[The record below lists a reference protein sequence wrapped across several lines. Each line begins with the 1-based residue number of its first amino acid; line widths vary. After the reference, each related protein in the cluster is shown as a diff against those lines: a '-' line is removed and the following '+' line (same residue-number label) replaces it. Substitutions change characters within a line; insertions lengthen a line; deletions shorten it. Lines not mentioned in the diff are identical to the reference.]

1 MSWLDSPEGRAIQ
14 EQVRAQQAEFDRRRA
29 LTSTGPVRIT
39 RVIPY
44 DNFPNANIYVKG
56 DPSLLPGNPLT
67 GGDPFLLTTVSMH
80 IPGWEHVRPGNV
92 VVFDL
97 QDGQPT
103 AVHLVER
110 GEATTYRAAINGCRI
125 DLLEGGEFTVTAPD
139 RADLHVQVSPDLAH
153 RFISLRNRDIVQV
166 TLTADGQGVDAFFHL
181 SRANGAQPR
190 NPADFP
196 GGF

>member
-1 MSWLDSPEGRAIQ
+1 MGRAIQ
-14 EQVRAQQAEFDRRRA
+14 EELRAQQAEFDRKRS
-29 LTSTGPVRIT
+29 LSSTGPVRVT

-56 DPSLLPGNPLT
+56 DPSLLPGDLT
-67 GGDPFLLTTVSMH
+67 GGDRFLLTTVSMH

-97 QDGQPT
+97 QDAQPI

-110 GEATTYRAAINGCRI
+110 GEATSYRAAINGCRI

-139 RADLHVQVSPDLAH
+139 RADLHVQVPPDLAH
-153 RFISLRNRDIVQV
+153 RFISLRNHDIVQV
-166 TLTADGQGVDAFFHL
+166 TLTADGQGIDALFHL
-181 SRANGAQPR
+181 SRANGAEPR

-196 GGF
+196 EGF